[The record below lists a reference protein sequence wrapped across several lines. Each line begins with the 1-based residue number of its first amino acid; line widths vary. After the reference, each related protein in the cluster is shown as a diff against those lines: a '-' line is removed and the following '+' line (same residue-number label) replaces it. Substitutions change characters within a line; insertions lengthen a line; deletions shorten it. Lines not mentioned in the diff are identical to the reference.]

1 MSNIRQINVN
11 GTTFDC
17 EDELARGL
25 VFDTMA
31 DAQAAVLAGT
41 VKEGMTIFIK
51 NDDAMEISANAIS
64 YGDTTVKK
72 ALDDLYSKIN
82 S

>member
-25 VFDTMA
+25 IFDTMA

-64 YGDTTVKK
+64 YGETTVKK